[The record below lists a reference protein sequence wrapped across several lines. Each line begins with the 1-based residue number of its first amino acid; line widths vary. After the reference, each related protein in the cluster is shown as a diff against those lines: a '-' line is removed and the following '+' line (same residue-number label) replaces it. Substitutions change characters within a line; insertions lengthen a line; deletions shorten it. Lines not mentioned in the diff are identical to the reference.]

1 MFFFID
7 IYIYFLYIWTSY
19 FIKNL
24 VVVGEYM
31 LHLREEQTI
40 EIGQKIRVYRNLHKN
55 MFSIQDATTKKVIGY
70 GEGILL
76 KNVKFRVQ
84 KKGQDKVRKTQQK
97 SVHAFVVGE
106 FAGIKTE
113 VLDDYE
119 YIYYNPYTTEKFV
132 ISVTH
137 EEIDECKSC
146 FLIHNKCYAK
156 S

>member
-1 MFFFID
+1 M
-7 IYIYFLYIWTSY
+7 
-19 FIKNL
+19 
-24 VVVGEYM
+24 VGEYM